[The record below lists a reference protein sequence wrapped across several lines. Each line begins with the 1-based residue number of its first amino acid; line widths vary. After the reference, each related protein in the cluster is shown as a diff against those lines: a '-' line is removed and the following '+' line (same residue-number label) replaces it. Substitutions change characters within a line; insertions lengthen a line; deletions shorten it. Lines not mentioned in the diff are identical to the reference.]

1 MDHFAHDPNLIIQ
14 AAEEKKAAGDLPG
27 AHMLFES
34 ALLEWGD
41 EAREGVGGEQMR
53 EALATL
59 WLAYAGFHRDNK
71 AWKSAMDTY
80 EQAINDHTTGTVG
93 RVFLEYARFAEER
106 DKLVTAQK
114 VYLKALVGDGQPAV
128 VDEQDNT
135 LLWSE
140 FLTMMRKKNSS
151 LTLASLREAV
161 QAEHTHK
168 RAAQPEGVS
177 SVSEPEVKRTRIDGE
192 SKTYVVT
199 PDEVEMEQATF
210 MALIEQMPPEISAA
224 WMARDG
230 DAPPQAPEHP
240 LFSPTRPKMSDASG
254 RDLIGDE
261 MALRV
266 TERLLSDSGSVLLE
280 ACRAL
285 WLTTA
290 LKEKEAFQALESLD
304 KIMVNYSCLFRY
316 RLEGICL
323 TPLLHI

>member
-80 EQAINDHTTGTVG
+80 EQAINDYSTGTVG

-114 VYLKALVGDGQPAV
+114 VYIKALVGDGQPAV

-135 LLWSE
+135 LLWNE
-140 FLTMMRKKNSS
+140 FLVMMRKTNSA
-151 LTLASLREAV
+151 LTLPSLKEAV
-161 QAEHTHK
+161 QKEHSLK
-168 RAAQPEGVS
+168 RAQPEGVS
-177 SVSEPEVKRTRIDGE
+177 STNEPEEKRTRMDGE

-199 PDEVEMEQATF
+199 PDEVEVEKAALL
-210 MALIEQMPPEISAA
+210 ALIAQMPPEISAA

-266 TERLLSDSGSVLLE
+266 TVRLLSESGSVLLE

-290 LKEKEAFQALESLD
+290 LKEREAAQALESSDEL
-304 KIMVNYSCLFRY
+304 MVSAWYASYL
-316 RLEGICL
+316 
-323 TPLLHI
+323 